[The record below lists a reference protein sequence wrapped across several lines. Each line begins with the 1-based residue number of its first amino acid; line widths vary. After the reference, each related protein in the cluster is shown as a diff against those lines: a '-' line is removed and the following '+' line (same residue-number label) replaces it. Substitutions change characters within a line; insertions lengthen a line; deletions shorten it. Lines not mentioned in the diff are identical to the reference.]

1 MHFGEVDPNQIEIIN
16 NALLLGIN
24 SMSTGGLL
32 LPKGLTMKEPIS
44 YDNNGKEIIFGST
57 PRVYLGDLSTIPN
70 LNLASTGFKYG
81 LYADNAVLN
90 GSLTTK
96 VRGTID
102 GNLYDNI
109 NKPYYGIYMA
119 TSSPYTIAN
128 SANTYSI
135 IIKVQP
141 NTSVIF
147 VSSKLIF
154 SSDSQ

>member
-1 MHFGEVDPNQIEIIN
+1 MHFGEVNPNQIEIIN

-44 YDNNGKEIIFGST
+44 YDNINKTIMFGNT
-57 PRVYLGDLSTIPN
+57 PRVYLGDLSTITG
-70 LNLASTGFKYG
+70 LNLAAEGFKYG

-102 GNLYDNI
+102 GNLYDNV
-109 NKPYYGIYMA
+109 NKPYYAIYM
-119 TSSPYTIAN
+119 TTTSPYPIAN
-128 SANTYSI
+128 ASDTYSI
-135 IIKVQP
+135 IVKV
-141 NTSVIF
+141 
-147 VSSKLIF
+147 
-154 SSDSQ
+154 